1 MMQLRDVIACKLQTS
16 RYEISISVRFSI
28 TKRGQSHDLL
38 AVIVAVLSPRHR
50 LLLFFILYLI

>member
-1 MMQLRDVIACKLQTS
+1 MMQLRDVIAWKLQTS
-16 RYEISISVRFSI
+16 KYEISISVRFSI

-50 LLLFFILYLI
+50 LLLFFLLYLI